1 MKKVDKEDM
10 KSLLRILYLEDDKN
24 DVDLVRAKLEDE
36 GVTCDVIHVETQA
49 DFVAALER
57 GEFDIILAN
66 YKLPSFYGLSALAI
80 AREKTPKLPFIF
92 LSGVMGEEMAIET
105 LKNGATDYVL
115 KQRLSRLGPAI
126 HRALKEAEEHLER
139 KKEEEALRRIEWLLK
154 KRQTVDSSQVKQDIG
169 QPYGNLSKLN
179 TTRLILDSVG
189 EEVLSDIA
197 SDYLNLLETSSAIY
211 EKNGD
216 YALGIFSSG
225 WCRFLDHSSRKLC
238 KTADNREALQSGL
251 WHCHESCWNEASR
264 ISLETAKPVD
274 IECRGG
280 IHLYAVP
287 IFAGSEIIGSIN
299 FGYGDPPKDIE
310 KLKEIALRY
319 GVSLEELRMH
329 SSSYESRPS
338 FITEIAKNRL
348 LASARMIGEIFN
360 RKRAEKILEK
370 QHERLEELIEERTA
384 KLQKTNEELQLEV
397 AERERV
403 EEALQLSEEK
413 YRLVADFTYDW
424 EDWLDPSGKYI
435 YVSPSCEWITG
446 YRRDEFLDYGL
457 VIKITHPD
465 DRELVREHFRE
476 VLSGSVE
483 IHHVDFRIITR
494 SGAERWISHYCQ
506 PVHSKNGIF
515 LGRRG
520 SNRDI
525 AERKQKEQKLKQLTD
540 ELKRYNI
547 ELQSVNDKLKAEI
560 EVRERIQKALELSEE
575 RYKKMVDAVTSY
587 TYSVQVRKG
596 NVIYTEHS
604 IGCLPITGYNP
615 EDYKSDPLLWYS
627 MIYPDDKMV
636 VEKTIKEIMAGN
648 KVLPIEHRIIRRD
661 GAVIWIRNTIV
672 PYYNDDEQLIRYE
685 GLIED
690 INERKIAEEEIQKL
704 NKELE
709 QKLIELTEAN
719 KELEAFNRTVSH
731 DLQTP
736 LMVIGGFA
744 RRLMKVYGETL
755 DVEAIDTIHTIQ
767 MSAQKMER
775 LIKDIL
781 AFSRSGRQE
790 IKTVQIDMEKLV
802 STVLE
807 ELKPLF
813 EGKTINFQVKA
824 LSPAYGDISLIKQ
837 VFVNLLSNAIKFT
850 NTKEIAI
857 VEVGYRVEEN
867 ENIYYVKDNGIG
879 FDSQHTDRLFAPF
892 SRLPEAKEFDGTGIG
907 LSIVERIINRHGGRV
922 WAEGKINGGAT
933 FYFSLPN
940 RVN

>member
-1 MKKVDKEDM
+1 LKNENKTKEQLVIE
-10 KSLLRILYLEDDKN
+10 LLELRQRI
-24 DVDLVRAKLEDE
+24 AKLEKSE
-36 GVTCDVIHVETQA
+36 AEREQ
-49 DFVAALER
+49 VAA
-57 GEFDIILAN
+57 
-66 YKLPSFYGLSALAI
+66 
-80 AREKTPKLPFIF
+80 
-92 LSGVMGEEMAIET
+92 
-105 LKNGATDYVL
+105 
-115 KQRLSRLGPAI
+115 
-126 HRALKEAEEHLER
+126 
-139 KKEEEALRRIEWLLK
+139 ALRRIEWLLK
-154 KRQTVDSSQVKQDIG
+154 KKLTVASSEVKQVYE

-179 TTRLILDSVG
+179 KTRLILDSVG
-189 EEVLSDIA
+189 KEVLSDIA

-225 WCRFLDHSSRKLC
+225 WCRFLDYSSRNLC
-238 KTADNREALQSGL
+238 KTADNQEALQSGL

-264 ISLETAKPVD
+264 ISIETAKPVD

-287 IFAGSEIIGSIN
+287 IFAESEIIGSIN
-299 FGYGDPPKDIE
+299 FGYGDPPKDIQ

-348 LASARMIGEIFN
+348 FASARMIGEIFN
-360 RKRAEKILEK
+360 RSRAEKELEK

-384 KLQKTNEELQLEV
+384 KLQKTNEELQLEI
-397 AERERV
+397 AERKRA
-403 EEALQLSEEK
+403 EEALQMSEEK

-446 YRRDEFLDYGL
+446 YRRDEFLDHDF

-465 DRELVREHFRE
+465 DRESVREHFHDA
-476 VLSGSVE
+476 LSGSVE
-483 IHHVDFRIITR
+483 IQHMDFRIIPR
-494 SGAERWISHYCQ
+494 SGGERWISHYCQ
-506 PVHSKNGIF
+506 PVYSKNGTY

-525 AERKQKEQKLKQLTD
+525 TERKQSEQKLKQLTD
-540 ELKRYNI
+540 ELKQYNV

-560 EVRERIQKALELSEE
+560 EVRERMQKALELSEE
-575 RYKKMVDAVTSY
+575 RYKKMVDTVTSY

-596 NVIYTEHS
+596 HAIYTEHS

-615 EDYKSDPLLWYS
+615 EDYKSDPHLWYS

-636 VEKTIKEIMAGN
+636 VENTVKGIMAG
-648 KVLPIEHRIIRRD
+648 KKILPIEHRIIRRD
-661 GAVIWIRNTIV
+661 GAVIWIRNTVV
-672 PYYNDDEQLIRYE
+672 PYYNDDGALVRYE

-690 INERKIAEEEIQKL
+690 ITQRKLAEEEIRKL

-709 QKLIELTEAN
+709 QKLLELTEAN
-719 KELEAFNRTVSH
+719 KDLEAFNRSVSH

-744 RRLMKVYGETL
+744 RRYLKVYGNTL
-755 DVEAIDTIHTIQ
+755 ATDEIDIINTIQ
-767 MSAQKMER
+767 MSAQRMER
-775 LIKDIL
+775 LVKDVL

-790 IKTVQIDMEKLV
+790 IKPVQIDMKKLV
-802 STVLE
+802 SAVLA
-807 ELKPLF
+807 ELKPLL
-813 EGKTINFQVKA
+813 EGRTINFEIKA
-824 LSPAYGDISLIKQ
+824 LPPAYGDISLIKQ
-837 VFVNLLSNAIKFT
+837 VLVNLISNAVKFT
-850 NTKEIAI
+850 NTREIAL
-857 VEVGYRVEEN
+857 VEIGYRVEEN

-879 FDSQHTDRLFAPF
+879 FDSQHADKLFAPF
-892 SRLPEAKEFDGTGIG
+892 NRLPEAMKFDGTGIG
-907 LSIVERIINRHGGRV
+907 LSIVERIINRHGERV
-922 WAEGKINGGAT
+922 WAEGKVSDGAT

-940 RVN
+940 KKT